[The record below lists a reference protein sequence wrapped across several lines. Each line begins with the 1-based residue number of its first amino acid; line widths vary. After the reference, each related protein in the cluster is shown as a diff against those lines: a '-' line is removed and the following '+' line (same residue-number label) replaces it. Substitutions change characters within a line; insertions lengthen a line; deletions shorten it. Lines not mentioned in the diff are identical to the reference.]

1 MERPRSTISNVTV
14 LVDVI
19 TPSISKD
26 TEKVLHIYV
35 SISMS
40 FAVFTS
46 NHLIFSVFSILTLS
60 YFFHITNHIQ
70 SMKKCEV
77 HDTYIASPYNL
88 DPTVKTEIPLC
99 RLSKVS
105 PRKKT

>member
-1 MERPRSTISNVTV
+1 MERPRSTINNVTL
-14 LVDVI
+14 LVDDI

-26 TEKVLHIYV
+26 TEKVLHIYLL
-35 SISMS
+35 

-46 NHLIFSVFSILTLS
+46 NHLYLFSILTLS

-77 HDTYIASPYNL
+77 HDTYS
-88 DPTVKTEIPLC
+88 IPI
-99 RLSKVS
+99 
-105 PRKKT
+105 

>member
-1 MERPRSTISNVTV
+1 MERPRSTINNVTL
-14 LVDVI
+14 LVDDI

-35 SISMS
+35 SMS

-60 YFFHITNHIQ
+60 YFFHITSHIQ

-77 HDTYIASPYNL
+77 HDTYS
-88 DPTVKTEIPLC
+88 IPI
-99 RLSKVS
+99 
-105 PRKKT
+105 

>member
-1 MERPRSTISNVTV
+1 MERPRSTINNVTV

-35 SISMS
+35 SISML
-40 FAVFTS
+40 FAVLTS

-77 HDTYIASPYNL
+77 HDTYS
-88 DPTVKTEIPLC
+88 IPI
-99 RLSKVS
+99 
-105 PRKKT
+105 